1 MCAVTIVLVDAQTL
15 IKSICEMHEMTLE
28 VNVCFPSQLCLQ
40 YTAWSASSACSSQQ
54 VWLLIQGIFRPLRT
68 LISTHH

>member
-1 MCAVTIVLVDAQTL
+1 MCTVTIVLVDAQTL

-40 YTAWSASSACSSQQ
+40 YTALSASSACLFTAGVAADARHFPASQDA
-54 VWLLIQGIFRPLRT
+54 
-68 LISTHH
+68 H